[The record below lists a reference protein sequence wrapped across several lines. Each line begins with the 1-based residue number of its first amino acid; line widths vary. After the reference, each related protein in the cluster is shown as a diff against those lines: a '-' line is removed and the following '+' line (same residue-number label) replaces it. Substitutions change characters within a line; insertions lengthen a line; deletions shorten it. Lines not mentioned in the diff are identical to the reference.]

1 MLDKM
6 VEQTKKK
13 EEVQV
18 KTVKDIKE
26 VCTILGLI
34 TLVTRPPTNSLC
46 IIHIIAYRREPSTSD
61 LFCP

>member
-34 TLVTRPPTNSLC
+34 TLVTRPQTNALC
-46 IIHIIAYRREPSTSD
+46 I
-61 LFCP
+61 L